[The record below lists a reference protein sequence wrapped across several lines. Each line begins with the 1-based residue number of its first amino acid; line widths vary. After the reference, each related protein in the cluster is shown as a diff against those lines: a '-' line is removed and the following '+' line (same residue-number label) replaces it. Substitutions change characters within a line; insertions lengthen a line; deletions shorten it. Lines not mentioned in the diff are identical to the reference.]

1 MRPKQWDLIS
11 EDAKDLV
18 RSLLAY
24 DQTNRI
30 TADQALA
37 HPWLKVMNKALNLL
51 FPVTISKVFNI
62 YRVIILYFLGQR
74 NSPKE
79 SSTGMRG

>member
-37 HPWLKVMNKALNLL
+37 HPWLKV
-51 FPVTISKVFNI
+51 SK
-62 YRVIILYFLGQR
+62 L
-74 NSPKE
+74 
-79 SSTGMRG
+79 